1 MGFIDTATT
10 VTIRARLTNLGR
22 KKILENTNSIFSH
35 FTLGDSDANYYTSDK
50 LTSGRV
56 PTNSGDIG
64 ANGLTNDNIYTN
76 VGINSKLYV
85 NVSPFT
91 NKVVKLGSSQVTPNL
106 LTVGETTVSGDNLT
120 YLQIDRTLS
129 NTQNTNYFKS
139 LSFPLTSGQLTFFT
153 TLTSLGNQDG
163 WLDTAFSGQG
173 VDKVLIGIIDNS
185 KYGEL
190 IDGKSIKLSLPVYT
204 GFTSGGTGTGITTYE
219 IYSTFP
225 KTTIP
230 KTDLDSDYIDRSSY
244 PKSLFSRP
252 INVSYLVSDDLQK
265 PNNDSSKSWSTGYD
279 TFKPFS
285 LNGKELINVQS
296 VLSTGIN
303 ADKIVGVVYLDKG
316 IFTITDQ
323 TIVNNVAT
331 NFSGDVETTTTNN
344 PLGLY
349 YYTGGSYNC
358 VVDSIQ
364 KDLVQNIVCIAAR
377 GEFYNSQNETLT
389 VTDDV
394 RISEVAITDVSGNV
408 LAIGKTDRHIVKKKN
423 DFVVFDVQIVI

>member
-1 MGFIDTATT
+1 MGFIDSATT
-10 VTIRARLTNLGR
+10 VTIRARLTDIGR
-22 KKILENTNSIFSH
+22 ERLLTNSNTIFSH
-35 FTLGDSDANYYTSDK
+35 FVLGDSDANYNTSEK
-50 LTSGRV
+50 LTTGRV
-56 PTNSGDIG
+56 PTNSGNLG
-64 ANGLTNDNIYTN
+64 ANSLTNDNIFQN
-76 VGINSKLYV
+76 VGVGSKLFLTVPPTTKKSVEINSSKI
-85 NVSPFT
+85 NSEI
-91 NKVVKLGSSQVTPNL
+91 KI
-106 LTVGETTVSGDNLT
+106 VGENTVSGDSLT
-120 YLQIDRTLS
+120 YLQIDKTIT
-129 NTQNTNYFKS
+129 NNQNTNYFKS
-139 LSFPLTSGQLTFFT
+139 LSLPIKKVDVNVFTGTTSQNG
-153 TLTSLGNQDG
+153 G
-163 WLDTAFSGQG
+163 WSDTPFSGLG
-173 VDKVLIGIIDNS
+173 VSNVLMGVIDNS
-185 KYGEL
+185 KYGEI
-190 IDGKSIKLSLPVYT
+190 IDGKSVKLTLPVYT